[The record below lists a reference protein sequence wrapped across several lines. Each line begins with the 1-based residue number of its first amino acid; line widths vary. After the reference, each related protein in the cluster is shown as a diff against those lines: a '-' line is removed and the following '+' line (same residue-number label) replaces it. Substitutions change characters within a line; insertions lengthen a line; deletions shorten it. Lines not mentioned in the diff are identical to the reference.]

1 MRKFLALTL
10 FATAC
15 TNVPV
20 NENQYDSVR
29 ERLTDEPTSLYV
41 RTGSSFGTI
50 TARRRLA
57 DGWSTAQTAL
67 EIQRGYVRTSIDANG
82 QLAIQRLELDL
93 APIELG
99 IFERPAQLQ
108 DVHIRLA
115 QPVMADVAWS
125 SEDDATTA
133 MAMPFEFDWSVKLQG
148 DEPFQLATQRLPET
162 SADVM
167 LAGDGDHVAA
177 LIDLK
182 ASGELWNWADILE
195 MTDISISLDAA
206 TAY

>member
-20 NENQYDSVR
+20 NENQFDSVR

-177 LIDLK
+177 LIDVK